1 MEEYIKKLLEQ
12 VRFEK
17 AHKAIG
23 DEIRSH
29 IEDQIEANIS
39 EGMDKETAEKSAVQ
53 DMGDPVETGIA
64 LDKVHRPQ
72 IAWGVI
78 IAAIG
83 VGILGVIIHL
93 FLNKVPTSYSS
104 EIKIFGNITVDD
116 TGYYIY
122 NVVCGIAVMLI
133 FFLID
138 YTVVAKY
145 SKIAAVIL
153 MISYAIK
160 NFALCKR
167 MENIDAFLNQESSA
181 YESLES
187 FFSWSGPRIFL
198 LVPLFAGI
206 IYKYK
211 GQKYEGLIKSLIWII
226 VTGIVA
232 AGAGVNNQEYRSLV
246 IVICL
251 LVELTIAIQKEWIK
265 VPKIPAIAAI
275 WSLATVIPV
284 VLVRFMYNN
293 KILDLRKM
301 TMVRSIFGPDT
312 SKRNIRELLSGTK
325 LFGSGTVS
333 YLDGDITVS
342 TLKLI
347 NSRISG
353 GADEK
358 SYVITKTAAAMGGA
372 FAFAIIFVVAA
383 LIIFGFVATSKT
395 KNQLGVVMGSG
406 CMMWLTVNALFNI
419 GVSFGLLPSF
429 YHTSFFPFIS
439 NHKVVASYAL
449 LGIILSIYK
458 YKNAYPKHV
467 DIRIRSNIKVLS
479 RNTEFDTWK
488 NT

>member
-17 AHKAIG
+17 SHKAIG

-53 DMGDPVETGIA
+53 DMGDPVETGVA

-104 EIKIFGNITVDD
+104 EIKIFGNIIVDD

-153 MISYAIK
+153 MVSYAIK

-167 MENIDAFLNQESSA
+167 MENMDAFLNQEPSA

-211 GQKYEGLIKSLIWII
+211 GQKYEGLIKSFIWIVAI
-226 VTGIVA
+226 GIVA
-232 AGAGVNNQEYRSLV
+232 AGVNNQEYRSLV
-246 IVICL
+246 IVISL

-293 KILDLRKM
+293 RILSITKM

-312 SKRNIRELLSGTK
+312 SKRNVKELLSGTK

-358 SYVITKTAAAMGGA
+358 SYVITKTAAALGGA
-372 FAFAIIFVVAA
+372 CAFAIIFVVAA

-458 YKNAYPKHV
+458 YKNAYPEHV
-467 DIRIRSNIKVLS
+467 DISIRSKDKDFAV
-479 RNTEFDTWK
+479 
-488 NT
+488 

>member
-53 DMGDPVETGIA
+53 DMGDPVETGVA

-153 MISYAIK
+153 MVSYAIK

-167 MENIDAFLNQESSA
+167 MENMDAFLNNEPIE
-181 YESLES
+181 YTSLEK

-211 GQKYEGLIKSLIWII
+211 GQKYDGLIKSLIWII
-226 VTGIVA
+226 VSGIVA

-265 VPKIPAIAAI
+265 VPKIPAIAAV
-275 WSLATVIPV
+275 WSLSTVIPV
-284 VLVRFMYNN
+284 VLVRFLYNN

-312 SKRNIRELLSGTK
+312 SKRNVRELLSGTK
-325 LFGSGTVS
+325 LFGSGRVS
-333 YLDGDITVS
+333 YMDGDITVS

-353 GADEK
+353 GGDD

-419 GVSFGLLPSF
+419 CVSFGLLPSF
-429 YHTSFFPFIS
+429 YNTSFFPFIS